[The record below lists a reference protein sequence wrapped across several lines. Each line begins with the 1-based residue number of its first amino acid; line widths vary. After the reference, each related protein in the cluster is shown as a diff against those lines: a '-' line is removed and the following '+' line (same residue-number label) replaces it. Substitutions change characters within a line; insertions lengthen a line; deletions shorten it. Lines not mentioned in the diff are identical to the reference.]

1 MKNYYLLVVLM
12 FSLGCK
18 QESNVFK
25 VDVELRNVP
34 NNSTAYLDV
43 LEPGNSN
50 PKTVDTALIV
60 AGKTSVFTLQTAP
73 SEEETVYRVRFE
85 NGTFFL
91 LVGDQSSIAVLAD
104 WKTLENVKTNSP
116 ATNSLRNILFSFN
129 EKVGKI
135 DSLGNVTRSLKAINA
150 GDSAIQ
156 AADSTLKAY
165 ITQTENYLLQY
176 ADSANSPSVAMY
188 ILGPLLGNQLD
199 QSRMDA
205 AVTNLSRRFGNHL
218 GVQQMVKSY
227 FANQQAKLK
236 NELVGKPAPE
246 FSLPDQNGNLIS
258 LSSLRGKYVLVD
270 FWASWCGPCREENPN
285 VLAAFNKFK
294 DKNFTILGVS
304 LDREKSAWLKAI
316 QDDQLNW
323 FHVSDLK
330 FWESIVVPLYSIEG
344 IPFNVLLDPKG
355 IVVAKNLR
363 GEELQQKLSQVL
375 Q

>member
-1 MKNYYLLVVLM
+1 MKNYYLLVFLM

-104 WKTLENVKTNSP
+104 WKTLESVKTNSP

-135 DSLGNVTRSLKAINA
+135 DSLGNVTRSIKAINS

-285 VLAAFNKFK
+285 VLVAFNKFK

-323 FHVSDLK
+323 LHVSDLK

-344 IPFNVLLDPKG
+344 IPFNVLLDPNG

>member
-1 MKNYYLLVVLM
+1 MKNYYLLVILM
-12 FSLGCK
+12 FCLGCK
-18 QESNVFK
+18 QTSKVFK
-25 VDVELRNVP
+25 VDVELKNVP
-34 NNSTAYLDV
+34 SNLTAYLDI
-43 LEPGNSN
+43 LEAENAN
-50 PKTVDTALIV
+50 PKTVDTATIE
-60 AGKTSVFTLQTAP
+60 AGNLATFTLQTAP
-73 SEEETVYRVRFE
+73 ADEETVYRVRFD

-91 LVGDQSSIAVLAD
+91 LVGDQSSINITAD
-104 WKTLENVKTNSP
+104 WRTPERFQTNSS
-116 ATNSLRNILFSFN
+116 ATNSLRNLLFSFN

-135 DSLGNVTRSLKAINA
+135 DSLGNITRSLNAINA
-150 GDSAIQ
+150 SDSAIQ
-156 AADSTLKAY
+156 VADSSFKAF

-188 ILGPLLGNQLD
+188 ILGPLLSNQLD
-199 QSRMDA
+199 QKRMDA

-218 GVQQMVKSY
+218 GVKQMVKSY
-227 FANQQAKLK
+227 FANQQVKLTK
-236 NELVGKPAPE
+236 DLVGKPAPN

-258 LSSLRGKYVLVD
+258 LRSLRGKFVLVD

-285 VLAAFNKFK
+285 VVAAFNAYK

-304 LDREKSAWLKAI
+304 LDRDKGEWVKAI

-323 FHVSDLK
+323 LHVSDLK

-355 IVVAKNLR
+355 VVVAKNLR
-363 GEELQQKLSQVL
+363 GDELQQKLAQIL

>member
-1 MKNYYLLVVLM
+1 MKNYYLLVVLV
-12 FSLGCK
+12 FFLGCTQK
-18 QESNVFK
+18 SNVFK
-25 VDVELRNVP
+25 VDVELKDVP
-34 NNSTAYLDV
+34 NNLIAYLDI
-43 LEPGNSN
+43 LEPGNEN
-50 PKTVDTALIV
+50 PKTVDTASIV
-60 AGKTSVFTLQTAP
+60 AGKTSVFSLQTAP
-73 SEEETVYRVRFE
+73 SEQETVYRVRFE
-85 NGTFFL
+85 NGPFFL
-91 LVGDQSSIAVLAD
+91 LVGDQTSIAITAD
-104 WKTLENVKTNSP
+104 WKKPESFQTNSP
-116 ATNSLRNILFSFN
+116 ATNSLKNVLEQFN
-129 EKVGKI
+129 EKVKMI
-135 DSLGNVTRSLKAINA
+135 DSLGNVTRNLNALNA
-150 GDSAIQ
+150 GDSLVQ
-156 AADSTLKAY
+156 AADSTLKAF

-199 QSRMDA
+199 QRRMDA

-323 FHVSDLK
+323 LHVSDLK

-344 IPFNVLLDPKG
+344 IPFNVLLDPRG